1 MKNKV
6 NRASDSL
13 AGTVLAVLL
22 VAALVLSQTPAGFAY
37 ASALGLA
44 DAPAHAQGAEAA
56 DAAEGGALGGEVEDA
71 AAAPL
76 AERSGEADDAA
87 RRSLDRVDSPDGS
100 ASAKEATS
108 SSEERAPDAVEKPAS
123 TNAEGES
130 REGGAGLAVVEGS
143 ASGEQAGPQ
152 GEGSEPSRAALGSAQ
167 GEGYVAPQGAS
178 SAELAAGTYTVS
190 ANVSMM
196 TPMGIRGYA
205 TNPANPEGIG
215 GQMGV
220 PAAAVTNG
228 STLVVAADGTRTL
241 TFTLINPVFTVQA
254 AGSSPSAS
262 VVEATR
268 VPIELKSDDSQY
280 NDDLASAGITSRIS
294 TVTVELKD
302 WSGTYTLQGCTEYA
316 TTLRKSF
323 NIDLD
328 LTVDLANAVRVVE
341 GDFSK
346 TFVDDE
352 ARVSVTVN
360 VEEGSSAFESIQSA
374 ELSAQLVEDEGRRS
388 AVKPALGR
396 QYQKAPDFSLLDVRL
411 ISGGADIAVD
421 DKVKFSVSLPGESG
435 SEVFLHKGASLT
447 ALPAAQAD
455 GSLTFDSAR
464 LGSFVVTSAPGEA
477 NVRWLRSYTYA
488 DGASGTSAT
497 WVTNGYNEA
506 VNNDALDMDKEEVL
520 SNLYERLY
528 LPFVGAV
535 GARAHDGAAVDQAL
549 ELVKES
555 SGFSDP
561 AIEGLYAMGLHVD
574 MTSLGSNRVP
584 LAAGFVSTIGNGNC
598 GLSGTLPVS
607 GKNVA
612 IYLVEG
618 TADKLTSAT
627 KVDAAIGGGTAFFD
641 ILPVDGNAV
650 ASLDGLDGRLLNG
663 AYLLN
668 GNKDWMSSENV
679 AYYVAVAEAPAKIEK
694 PVPAQ
699 GLVYNGQEQV
709 GVAPGEGYRVSLT
722 GSAVDAGSYTALVTL
737 ENGYAWADGSKGA
750 ATLAWTIEKA
760 QLTAAYRS
768 ETVAA
773 NEAPR
778 LSVDVSG
785 FVNGETAASAKGF
798 AAPTVSAPASL
809 EAGATYDLTPVG
821 GAAANY
827 AFSYRS
833 GVLTV
838 AEAQAPA
845 LAPGTY
851 TVTANLFVPS
861 SENDILHLTAY
872 MTNPKNPMEPEGSP
886 NFGIPTDP
894 VSGNA
899 KLVVKEDGTK
909 LLELALPNPAFTLID
924 FGAPTSGAQVL
935 GIERDGKPYG
945 ANAQG
950 RIVKAVVKLDGEEPV
965 LTFPGSHV
973 YAAPLRLDKTWGLS
987 LAVDYASAV
996 KLSDSTDLAVPGDN
1010 GGSAGGSSGG
1020 AGSAGESSGNAGGSA
1035 NAGGSGGASGGSGN
1049 AASGGDVRRG
1059 TLAAGT
1065 YTVSANIWLS
1075 RQDTGLPLNPHLT
1088 SGDFP
1093 PMNPVARNAVLTVD
1107 AAGRAAVQVPIVI
1120 QSRIMTVNAISGLRI
1135 VDSSSNGGG
1144 LSSITVDLGVLE
1156 DAASVVSRSCTV
1168 DVTIGDMAMAIGGSI
1183 FGGERNHTYPA
1194 TFQMNLSG
1202 VPASGGGSIP
1212 AAALA
1217 VMNGSASGDAAANAE
1232 KATAEALAAA
1242 EDKAAR
1248 AKAKGVATKSNPAQ
1262 AESDSASTGD
1272 PALVIGLGA
1281 LATLAVAGAA
1291 AGTFAYRRKRV
1302 PSKAKARF

>member
-13 AGTVLAVLL
+13 AGAVLAVLL

-44 DAPAHAQGAEAA
+44 DAPAHAQSAEAA
-56 DAAEGGALGGEVEDA
+56 DAAESSVPGGEGEDA

-76 AERSGEADDAA
+76 SERSGEADDAA

-100 ASAKEATS
+100 ASAKETAS
-108 SSEERAPDAVEKPAS
+108 SSAERAPDAVEKPAS
-123 TNAEGES
+123 TSAEGES
-130 REGGAGLAVVEGS
+130 REGGASLAVVAGS
-143 ASGEQAGPQ
+143 GTGAQAGPQ

-178 SAELAAGTYTVS
+178 SAELVAGTYTVS

-294 TVTVELKD
+294 TLTVELKD

-411 ISGGADIAVD
+411 ISGDADIAVD
-421 DKVKFSVSLPGESG
+421 DKVRFSVSLPGESG

-464 LGSFVVTSAPGEA
+464 LGSFVVASAPGEA
-477 NVRWLRSYTYA
+477 NARWLRSYTYA
-488 DGASGTSAT
+488 DDASGTSAT
-497 WVTNGYNEA
+497 WVTNGNNEA
-506 VNNDALDMDKEEVL
+506 VNSGVPDMNKEDVL
-520 SNLYERLY
+520 LGLYEGMY
-528 LPFVGAV
+528 LPFVGVV

-555 SGFSDP
+555 SDFGDP

-584 LAAGFVSTIGNGNC
+584 LAAGFVSTAGNGNC

-650 ASLDGLDGRLLNG
+650 ANLDGLDGRLLNG

-668 GNKDWMSSENV
+668 GHKDWMNSENV

-694 PVPAQ
+694 PIPAQ
-699 GLVYNGQEQV
+699 GLVYNGQEQT

-737 ENGYAWADGSKGA
+737 EDGYTWADGSKGA
-750 ATLAWTIEKA
+750 ATLAWIIGKA

-798 AAPTVSAPASL
+798 AAPTVSAPTSL
-809 EAGATYDLTPVG
+809 EAGAAYSLTPVG

-851 TVTANLFVPS
+851 AVTANLFVPS

-894 VSGNA
+894 MSDNA

-909 LLELALPNPAFTLID
+909 LLELELPNPAFTLID
-924 FGAPTSGAQVL
+924 FGTPASGAQVL

-950 RIVKAVVKLDGEEPV
+950 RIVKAVVKLDGDDPV

-1010 GGSAGGSSGG
+1010 GGSAGGGSGG
-1020 AGSAGESSGNAGGSA
+1020 AGSAGESSGNGGGSA
-1035 NAGGSGGASGGSGN
+1035 SAGGSGSASSGSGN
-1049 AASGGDVRRG
+1049 AASSGDVRRG